1 MSMPNV
7 MISDLLEPHAYAT
20 PLQFCS
26 RASIRPQFSSAAV
39 NPQQE
44 NHLRSQP
51 EPPLPSLVS
60 NWHQTGLRTSI
71 WESFLP
77 SSLRALDRSFSTPLP
92 FPVLPYYHFLGT
104 SYFFQVRFHYRI
116 SCRPRITLFSDGKHR
131 CLRKDG
137 LPLATQHDPMTKKL
151 PTGTPPKQPLSHTER
166 RGSRR
171 CKITQLM
178 RIRPSD
184 PSKDR
189 FEDMRG
195 SVSVS
200 RSGIFFQ
207 SSERGYEVGMR
218 LFVTMPY
225 SQDPASIA
233 REYLAEVVR
242 RDVLPT
248 GMFGIGIK
256 ILMEMGVQHS
266 YNFGAANSR

>member
-1 MSMPNV
+1 
-7 MISDLLEPHAYAT
+7 
-20 PLQFCS
+20 
-26 RASIRPQFSSAAV
+26 
-39 NPQQE
+39 
-44 NHLRSQP
+44 
-51 EPPLPSLVS
+51 
-60 NWHQTGLRTSI
+60 
-71 WESFLP
+71 
-77 SSLRALDRSFSTPLP
+77 
-92 FPVLPYYHFLGT
+92 
-104 SYFFQVRFHYRI
+104 
-116 SCRPRITLFSDGKHR
+116 
-131 CLRKDG
+131 
-137 LPLATQHDPMTKKL
+137 MTKKV
-151 PTGTPPKQPLSHTER
+151 PTATPPKQPFSRAER

-184 PSKDR
+184 PSKER

-195 SVSVS
+195 SLSVS

-266 YNFGAANSR
+266 YNFGVANSR